1 VDTGKLA
8 VDLSVALSRLRS
20 RLREEA
26 GANAQGLTVSQLA
39 MLQRLADNGP
49 MTAAALAA
57 AEHVTKQAIA
67 QRLAA
72 MQPGELIE
80 TAPDP
85 ADGRKV
91 LVVLSPAGRALLEKL
106 HRTREAWLVRAIES
120 ELSEAER
127 PALRTAV
134 ELLER
139 LASADLSPE
148 VEIR

>member
-1 VDTGKLA
+1 MDTGKLA

>member
-49 MTAAALAA
+49 MKAAALAA

>member
-26 GANAQGLTVSQLA
+26 GASAHGLTISQLA
-39 MLQRLADNGP
+39 MLQRLAEGGP

-57 AEHVTKQAIA
+57 AEHVTKQAVA
-67 QRLAA
+67 QRLAL
-72 MQPGELIE
+72 MQPGGLVE

-85 ADGRKV
+85 ADGRKI
-91 LVVLSPAGRALLEKL
+91 LVALSPAGRTLLEKL
-106 HRTREAWLVRAIES
+106 HATREAWLARAIES

-139 LASADLSPE
+139 LASADTRPE

>member
-26 GANAQGLTVSQLA
+26 GVNARGLTISQLA
-39 MLQRLADNGP
+39 MLQRLADHGP

-85 ADGRKV
+85 SDGRKI
-91 LVVLSPAGRALLEKL
+91 LVALSPAGRALLEKL
-106 HRTREAWLVRAIES
+106 HRTREAWLARAIES

-139 LASADLSPE
+139 LAGADLSPE

>member
-1 VDTGKLA
+1 VDSGKLA
-8 VDLSVALSRLRS
+8 VDLSVALGRLRS

-26 GANAQGLTVSQLA
+26 GVNARGLTISQLG
-39 MLQRLADNGP
+39 MMQRLADNGP

-57 AEHVTKQAIA
+57 AEHVTKQAVA

-72 MQPGELIE
+72 MQPGGLVE

-85 ADGRKV
+85 ADGRKI
-91 LVVLSPAGRALLEKL
+91 LVTLSPAGRALLEKL
-106 HRTREAWLVRAIES
+106 HQTREAWLARAIET
-120 ELSEAER
+120 ELGGAER

-148 VEIR
+148 IEIR

>member
-26 GANAQGLTVSQLA
+26 GASTQGLTISQLA
-39 MLQRLADNGP
+39 VLQRLADNGP

-72 MQPGELIE
+72 MQPGELIG

-91 LVVLSPAGRALLEKL
+91 LVVLSPVGRALLEKL

-120 ELSEAER
+120 ELSGAER